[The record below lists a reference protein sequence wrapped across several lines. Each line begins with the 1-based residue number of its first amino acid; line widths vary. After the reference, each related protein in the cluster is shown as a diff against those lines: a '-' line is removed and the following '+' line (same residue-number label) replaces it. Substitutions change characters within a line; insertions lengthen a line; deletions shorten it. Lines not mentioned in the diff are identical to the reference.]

1 MSQSSASV
9 LSAIIPV
16 SDYTTYKDNIAN
28 IIKNSIETG
37 VELIV
42 VIDNQAQD
50 IFEEAISMFAS
61 LKGNGTVLRSEAG
74 NPGGARNLGLTRATS
89 GWVTFWDCDDEPA
102 VKKIMQMISS
112 VHSTECQV
120 LIGSYEVLNLSSSQ
134 IEKRIVKSNHWAIDV
149 GLNPGIWRFVFK
161 RELVAHLSFPDLRMG
176 EDQVFLQRVFLQNP
190 YVCVSQQIFYKYH
203 TNVPN
208 QLTSEKKNLTS
219 LIEANKI
226 TAKEYRPG
234 LTTSQVLNAMLIR
247 QYLTLCKNY
256 STKSICVRY
265 FLSALY
271 LLVKNPKISFRLLIF
286 YINRRTRIVAERK

>member
-1 MSQSSASV
+1 MVQEANQKGFDV
-9 LSAIIPV
+9 CLGDYIYRDLNCGATDFRKATDFPIP
-16 SDYTTYKDNIAN
+16 SDLPFTVGKD
-28 IIKNSIETG
+28 
-37 VELIV
+37 
-42 VIDNQAQD
+42 
-50 IFEEAISMFAS
+50 
-61 LKGNGTVLRSEAG
+61 
-74 NPGGARNLGLTRATS
+74 
-89 GWVTFWDCDDEPA
+89 
-102 VKKIMQMISS
+102 
-112 VHSTECQV
+112 
-120 LIGSYEVLNLSSSQ
+120 
-134 IEKRIVKSNHWAIDV
+134 
-149 GLNPGIWRFVFK
+149 PGIWRFVFK

-226 TAKEYRPG
+226 TAKEYRSG

-256 STKSICVRY
+256 STKSIGVRY

-271 LLVKNPKISFRLLIF
+271 LLVKYPKISFRLLIF
-286 YINRRTRIVAERK
+286 YINRRARIVAERK